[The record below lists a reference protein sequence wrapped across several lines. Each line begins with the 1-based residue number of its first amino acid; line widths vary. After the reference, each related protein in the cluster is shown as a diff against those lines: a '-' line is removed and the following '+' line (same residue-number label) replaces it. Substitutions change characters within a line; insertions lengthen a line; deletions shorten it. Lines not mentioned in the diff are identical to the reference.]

1 MKKLSKF
8 LISLLVICLFIPS
21 LKAASATFK
30 TTSNRSSVVVGNTFT
45 VTVKVSSSNTLGSWE
60 YTISYDSSVIQ
71 LVSGKKS
78 VADPGNGS
86 QKSQTYTYTFKAIKS
101 GKSNITVKSY
111 AAYGWDE
118 KALSCSASGTT
129 VKVITKAEL
138 EASYSKDN
146 NLKSLSVD
154 GANISPTF
162 SKDITDY
169 KVELGANTT
178 SINIKASAN
187 DSKAHISGAGTF
199 EVAEGDNKFQI
210 VVTAEN
216 GSTKTYNLI
225 ASVVDP
231 NPITVKD
238 IKGNELVVVKRKAL
252 LTAPEAYKET
262 TASINEQEIP
272 AFDSEITNFTLVG
285 LKDNEGKINLYIY
298 DKDKNTFI
306 KYTELKMNE
315 LVLLPMESNNYKDYI
330 KTTIKVNDEEIDA
343 YKYKEDSKF
352 AIIYALN
359 TENGEKNYYK
369 YDLRNNTVTF
379 IDDEVEK
386 DLSNRI
392 QTYSYVILGLLAET
406 FILFIILVLLL
417 RSKALH
423 NKRKRMK
430 LEEAKVKYEN
440 ENKVENNT
448 VEEKAETKEETKDN
462 QKEEKAEVKT
472 KPTKNSKKKKK

>member
-1 MKKLSKF
+1 MKRLSKF

-60 YTISYDSSVIQ
+60 YTISYDSSVVQ

-162 SKDITDY
+162 SKDVTDY

-187 DSKAHISGAGTF
+187 DSKAHVSGTGTF

-225 ASVVDP
+225 ASIIDP

-238 IKGNELVVVKRKAL
+238 IKGNELVVVKRKSL
-252 LTAPEAYKET
+252 LTSPETYKET
-262 TASINEQEIP
+262 ATTINDQEVP
-272 AFDSEITNFTLVG
+272 AFTSEITNFTLVG
-285 LKDNEGKINLYIY
+285 LKNNEGKINLYIY
-298 DKDKNTFI
+298 DKEKNTFN

-315 LVLLPMESNNYKDYI
+315 LVLLPMESSTYKEYV
-330 KTTIKVNDEEIDA
+330 KTTIKINEEEIDA

-352 AIIYALN
+352 AIIYALD
-359 TENGEKNYYK
+359 TETGEKNYYK
-369 YDLRNNTVTF
+369 YDFRNNTVTF
-379 IDDEVEK
+379 IDDEEEK
-386 DLSNRI
+386 DLENKL
-392 QTYSYVILGLLAET
+392 QTYSYIILGLLAET

-423 NKRKRMK
+423 NKQKRLK
-430 LEEAKVKYEN
+430 LEEAKAKFEN
-440 ENKVENNT
+440 EKKADNEIEENK
-448 VEEKAETKEETKDN
+448 
-462 QKEEKAEVKT
+462 KEEKAIKEDKEKKEPEVQTTSEK
-472 KPTKNSKKKKK
+472 KSKKKKKQ